1 VVFEKCQK
9 TFLLEKKKTKIA
21 TTAIAKTAKTKNKLL
36 PTLFSLEPTKN
47 TLNQEI
53 VPESNDSKGENFEKL
68 YGFYCDDNNQR
79 DCNLRKFTGKTSTA
93 IIPFPEG
100 KILLVKRDTVPF
112 KGYWAL
118 PGGRMDPGETV
129 EQTIVRECKEETGL
143 DVEIVR
149 KIGEYVEKGVKDE
162 VEYEYYPTCFLV
174 KVVGGEIKRQE
185 GEIQEIRL
193 FRLQRM
199 PNQLA
204 FEHIKMIEDYMN
216 PKE

>member
-1 VVFEKCQK
+1 
-9 TFLLEKKKTKIA
+9 
-21 TTAIAKTAKTKNKLL
+21 
-36 PTLFSLEPTKN
+36 
-47 TLNQEI
+47 
-53 VPESNDSKGENFEKL
+53 
-68 YGFYCDDNNQR
+68 
-79 DCNLRKFTGKTSTA
+79 LRKFTGKTSTA

-204 FEHIKMIEDYMN
+204 FEHLKMIEDYMT